1 MGRTWQCGT
10 IQVDFAMP
18 ERLDITYTGADNEEH
33 RPVMIHRALLGSIER
48 FMGILIEQYGG
59 NLPTWLAPVQALV
72 IPIADRHAA
81 YGHEVVGA
89 LRQAGL
95 RADVDDRPES
105 MGKRIRD
112 GQMQKVP
119 YLLIVGDK
127 EEETRR
133 GRRARTRGAEGLRP
147 GGRHRRPHRRGGP
160 REASAV
166 RLSAIRTPGEKEGQ

>member
-1 MGRTWQCGT
+1 
-10 IQVDFAMP
+10 MP

-127 EEETRR
+127 EEETR
-133 GRRARTRGAEGLRP
+133 EV
-147 GGRHRRPHRRGGP
+147 
-160 REASAV
+160 AV
-166 RLSAIRTPGEKEGQ
+166 RERGEQKGSVLIGDIVAQIAAEVGERRLPQD